1 MREIDLGENLYNLR
15 KKKNLSQE
23 EVAEKLNVTRQ
34 TISKWETGESKPDF
48 DKIVPI
54 CELFDITSDEL
65 LTGEISESKEKKDSK
80 ISQATV
86 EDHYSNEIS
95 KKRAFLLSSGIFLY
109 FVSIVFIILF
119 EQMDVNE
126 VVGVSGFLL
135 ICGIATSLII
145 YQGIVYNKKEK
156 KLEMETIKQREVK
169 IVTETVSIIFLV
181 IYLLISFSTMAWHLT
196 WIIWLIYAVVE
207 NIIKL
212 LFELGG
218 KNNGK

>member
-1 MREIDLGENLYNLR
+1 MDLGENLYNLR

-145 YQGIVYNKKEK
+145 YQGIVYSKKEK